1 MSETGYIRD
10 LRPAGELPPEEFR
23 RLGYHVIDMMTDY
36 FRTIPTRPVLP
47 SSTASE
53 LQALFRSDRLTQ

>member
-1 MSETGYIRD
+1 MSETGCIRD

-36 FRTIPTRPVLP
+36 FRTQLERTLDVLGISVP
-47 SSTASE
+47 E
-53 LQALFRSDRLTQ
+53 YM